1 VSDDTTFEPVRACRE
16 CGEEY
21 RPGVLVCADCGGE
34 VVVRGNEAKAPAAA
48 SEAAEHEAPAALP
61 HPLFVSARAQD
72 VVPMCDRLREHGI
85 EHRLTEERGTAD
97 GAPPRYGISVREE
110 DAAAALAAVADLIGL
125 HEGGDVRA
133 VAQGFDPERGYRQC
147 PACGAAP
154 PAGAIECPECGL
166 GLGAPEA
173 AEEHE

>member
-1 VSDDTTFEPVRACRE
+1 
-16 CGEEY
+16 
-21 RPGVLVCADCGGE
+21 
-34 VVVRGNEAKAPAAA
+34 
-48 SEAAEHEAPAALP
+48 
-61 HPLFVSARAQD
+61 
-72 VVPMCDRLREHGI
+72 MCDRLREHGI

-97 GAPPRYGISVREE
+97 APPRYGISVREE
-110 DAAAALAAVADLIGL
+110 DAASALAAVADLIGL

-133 VAQGFDPERGYRQC
+133 VAQGFDPQRGYQQC

-166 GLGAPEA
+166 GLGA

>member
-1 VSDDTTFEPVRACRE
+1 VR
-16 CGEEY
+16 
-21 RPGVLVCADCGGE
+21 GGE
-34 VVVRGNEAKAPAAA
+34 AEAPAAA
-48 SEAAEHEAPAALP
+48 AAPEPQAAGALP
-61 HPLFVSARAQD
+61 HPLFVSARAMD

-85 EHRLTEERGTAD
+85 EHRLTEERGSAD

-133 VAQGFDPERGYRQC
+133 VAQGFDPERGYQRC

-154 PAGAIECPECGL
+154 PAGALEGPECGL
-166 GLGAPEA
+166 GLGTPEA
-173 AEEHE
+173 AEERE